1 MRGKEPK
8 SFSFHSK
15 KKSWGQ
21 SLKSNFKKS
30 IFLVILKVS
39 LLNNIKIKNKIY
51 HKVINKASPK
61 SSCPG
66 LVEYFPLSFLPSE
79 KVIRSVDPTYTNCAP
94 LFLMRRVELPTK
106 FSKRRGGGG
115 LTGPHLLEGVAR
127 KEGGDFFQGEG
138 GYNFQFF
145 EKPI

>member
-39 LLNNIKIKNKIY
+39 LLSNIKIKNKIY

-61 SSCPG
+61 SSWPG

-115 LTGPHLLEGVAR
+115 
-127 KEGGDFFQGEG
+127 
-138 GYNFQFF
+138 N
-145 EKPI
+145 